1 MRGGVLAIATSP
13 AIDRISLARGGVVEG
28 IVRASAALETPGGK
42 AVHVAMVARALGART
57 HLVAPA
63 GGRRGEL
70 LRDLLAAEG
79 CESTL
84 VPVAAETRATHTLVD
99 ADRGDLVE
107 IHDPMSA
114 LSPRECDALLTA
126 GREKA
131 RFANV
136 AVIAGGLPPGAP
148 PDLHSR
154 LVSRARECGTFT
166 ILDSSSPEALELALG
181 AGPDVVK
188 PNLAELSLL
197 PGAGAVRGGDAPLG
211 ALAAFAERLLERG
224 AGAVWLSLGRRG
236 SLLVRDVGAL
246 HFNAP
251 GDRVVNS
258 VGCGDALAGG
268 LAAGL
273 ARGLDLPE
281 AAALGV
287 AAAADKL
294 GRLHSGRVERA
305 GVERLLAQ
313 VERTPIPAATA
324 VGQ

>member
-1 MRGGVLAIATSP
+1 MSWP
-13 AIDRISLARGGVVEG
+13 S
-28 IVRASAALETPGGK
+28 
-42 AVHVAMVARALGART
+42 ARAPTWSSRT
-57 HLVAPA
+57 WPSC
-63 GGRRGEL
+63 R
-70 LRDLLAAEG
+70 
-79 CESTL
+79 CC
-84 VPVAAETRATHTLVD
+84 
-99 ADRGDLVE
+99 
-107 IHDPMSA
+107 SA
-114 LSPRECDALLTA
+114 
-126 GREKA
+126 
-131 RFANV
+131 
-136 AVIAGGLPPGAP
+136 GAP
-148 PDLHSR
+148 L
-154 LVSRARECGTFT
+154 
-166 ILDSSSPEALELALG
+166 
-181 AGPDVVK
+181 
-188 PNLAELSLL
+188 
-197 PGAGAVRGGDAPLG
+197 RGGDAPLG

-236 SLLVRDVGAL
+236 SLLVSDVGAL

-273 ARGLDLPE
+273 ARGLDLPD

-313 VERTPIPAATA
+313 VERAPIPAATA